1 MQDADIGACSLGEI
15 IMAYDAKGSRC
26 GGLRLRLVVGS
37 ITDGLLVQGSVAA
50 VDAYIH
56 LAAIASVR
64 CLNEDY
70 AGRDVVD
77 RSGFVA
83 LLEFCR
89 AAAEAPD
96 PVGVRVFRRGLR
108 QFDPTSH
115 LRNGGGAAAIGLRR
129 RPVAM

>member
-1 MQDADIGACSLGEI
+1 MQDADIGACYLGES

-37 ITDGLLVQGSVAA
+37 
-50 VDAYIH
+50 
-56 LAAIASVR
+56 
-64 CLNEDY
+64 
-70 AGRDVVD
+70 D